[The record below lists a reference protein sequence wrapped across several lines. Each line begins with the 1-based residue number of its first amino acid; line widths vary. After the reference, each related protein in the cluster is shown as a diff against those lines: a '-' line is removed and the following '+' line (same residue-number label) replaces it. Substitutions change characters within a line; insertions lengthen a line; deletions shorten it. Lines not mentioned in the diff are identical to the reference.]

1 MRAGLAFALG
11 TPLSRLAPVV
21 SCIDALLLLSRVTG
35 EGTRGAAF
43 DPLVV
48 DAFRALDKED
58 LLTLAGTEEFSFGP
72 VSDREL
78 VFAAR

>member
-1 MRAGLAFALG
+1 MAQIFSESG
-11 TPLSRLAPVV
+11 TH
-21 SCIDALLLLSRVTG
+21 
-35 EGTRGAAF
+35 F

-58 LLTLAGTEEFSFGP
+58 LLSRSAGTEEFSFGP

-78 VFAAR
+78 SAVG